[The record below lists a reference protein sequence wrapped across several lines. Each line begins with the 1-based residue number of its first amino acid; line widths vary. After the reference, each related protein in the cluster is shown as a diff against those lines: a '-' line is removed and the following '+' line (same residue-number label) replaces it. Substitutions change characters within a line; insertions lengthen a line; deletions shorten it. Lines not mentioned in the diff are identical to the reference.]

1 MADVRLPVSL
11 LKTDPLVPP
20 PDTVDDS
27 DREGRPYPHWV
38 GGSRKRSE
46 QSTNADQKSLETVF
60 SIAICRRSCENWQ
73 WEPLFLTIYDLR
85 SSIVVT
91 FSNAAYTV

>member
-60 SIAICRRSCENWQ
+60 RLPFVADRAKIGNGNLC
-73 WEPLFLTIYDLR
+73 F
-85 SSIVVT
+85 
-91 FSNAAYTV
+91 

>member
-46 QSTNADQKSLETVF
+46 QSTDADQKSLETVF
-60 SIAICRRSCENWQ
+60 FDCHLS
-73 WEPLFLTIYDLR
+73 P
-85 SSIVVT
+85 IVRKLAMGTSV
-91 FSNAAYTV
+91 SNYL